1 MSTRLGNIVQLGIKQ
16 LRGLARDPI
25 MLALIFYSFTVA
37 VYSASTSTLD
47 TLNYAP
53 IAIVDEDRSPLSSRI
68 ASAFYPPYFK
78 PPELISQQ
86 EMDSRMDAGLDTFT
100 LDIPPNFQ
108 RDLLAGR
115 SPSIQLNIDATRM
128 AQAFSGAGYVE
139 SIISSEIDAF
149 SRRIPSA
156 ADASPELVVRARYN
170 QELKAGCSRAANS
183 RSARTT

>member
-78 PPELISQQ
+78 PPELSSQQ
-86 EMDSRMDAGLDTFT
+86 EMDSRMDARPRHLHARHPTELPARPAGGKVAFHPAQHRCD
-100 LDIPPNFQ
+100 PN
-108 RDLLAGR
+108 
-115 SPSIQLNIDATRM
+115 
-128 AQAFSGAGYVE
+128 GAGVFRGPDT
-139 SIISSEIDAF
+139 SNRSSPAK
-149 SRRIPSA
+149 SMPSA
-156 ADASPELVVRARYN
+156 VASLRPPMPRPNWSCVPGTTR
-170 QELKAGCSRAANS
+170 NS
-183 RSARTT
+183 RPARWTPFRT